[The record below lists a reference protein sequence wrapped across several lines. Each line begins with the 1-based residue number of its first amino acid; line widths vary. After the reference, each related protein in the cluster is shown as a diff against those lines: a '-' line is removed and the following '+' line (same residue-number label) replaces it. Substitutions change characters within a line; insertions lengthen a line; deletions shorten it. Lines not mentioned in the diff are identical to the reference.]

1 MRFHHPPPQEGEG
14 MGVGG
19 GRGRGVGV
27 GGGGGD
33 GGPVSLPAL
42 GRADSRLCSDLSPS
56 LSLKGHVGGVPSLRT
71 YMYTVDSVEGGPC
84 QIWMKVSMSA

>member
-1 MRFHHPPPQEGEG
+1 M
-14 MGVGG
+14 
-19 GRGRGVGV
+19 

-56 LSLKGHVGGVPSLRT
+56 LSLKGHVGGVPSLHIYCRQCRGRT
-71 YMYTVDSVEGGPC
+71 IPNLDESFHVYLIELEEP
-84 QIWMKVSMSA
+84 K